1 MKKKILIS
9 TGGSGGHVL
18 PAISL
23 KEHLKDKFEV
33 IISTDNR
40 GIRFLNEEQNYILIN
55 TPRLQKFY
63 LLPINLIL
71 IFILTI
77 KSISIIRQK
86 KIDRIISIGGYM
98 SLPIWLAAKFLR
110 KRIDLCEPNLV
121 LGKANKFYLNYAKSI
136 LCYHNNITKFPER
149 FDYKKLIIKPLIRK
163 KFYDTNV
170 SSNKKYFEITIF
182 GGSQGAALF
191 DKFINEGLLK
201 VSQKTKIK
209 VNHQTNQK
217 NLQNLKDFYEK
228 NNIENEVFSYKPDFF
243 NLIKNSD
250 LCITRAGASALAE
263 IAFLNIPFITIPLKN
278 SADDH
283 QKENAKY
290 YEKLDCCWILN
301 QEELNQNKIEE
312 LCLMIIENKDEYNK
326 KRDNLK
332 KLNEQNSWKNLNNNL
347 IQFFNDN

>member
-1 MKKKILIS
+1 VKKKILIS

-23 KEHLKDKFEV
+23 SEHLKDKFEV

-40 GIRFLNEEQNYILIN
+40 GLRFLNEEQNYILIN
-55 TPRLQKFY
+55 TPRLQNFY

-71 IFILTI
+71 IFILTL
-77 KSISIIRQK
+77 KSISIIKQK

-98 SLPIWLAAKFLR
+98 SLPIWLAAKFLS

-121 LGKANKFYLNYAKSI
+121 LGKANKFYLNYAKNI
-136 LCYHNNITKFPER
+136 LCYHNNIINFPEK
-149 FDYKKLIIKPLIRK
+149 FDYKKLIIRPLIRK
-163 KFYDTNV
+163 KFYNKNV
-170 SSNKKYFEITIF
+170 LIKKKYFEITIF
-182 GGSQGAALF
+182 GGSQGAEIF
-191 DKFINEGLLK
+191 DNFINEGLLK

-217 NLQNLKDFYEK
+217 NLKNLKKFYEK
-228 NNIENEVFSYKPDFF
+228 NDIENEVFNYKPDFF

-263 IAFLNIPFITIPLKN
+263 IALLNIPFITIPLKN

-290 YEKLDCCWILN
+290 YEKLNCCWIIN
-301 QEELNQNKIEE
+301 QEELNHNKIEE

-326 KRDNLK
+326 KRENLK

>member
-23 KEHLKDKFEV
+23 KEHLKDKCEV

-40 GIRFLNEEQNYILIN
+40 GLRFLNEEQNYILIN
-55 TPRLQKFY
+55 TPRIQKFY

-77 KSISIIRQK
+77 KSISIIKQK

-136 LCYHNNITKFPER
+136 LCYHNNIIKFPER

-163 KFYDTNV
+163 KFYDANV
-170 SSNKKYFEITIF
+170 LINKKYFEITIF
-182 GGSQGAALF
+182 GGSQGAVVF

-217 NLQNLKDFYEK
+217 NLQNLKNFYEK

-263 IAFLNIPFITIPLKN
+263 IALLGIPFITVPLKN

-301 QEELNQNKIEE
+301 QNEMNQKEIDD
-312 LCLMIIENKDEYNK
+312 LLFKIIENEDDYNTK
-326 KRDNLK
+326 KNNLK
-332 KLNEQNSWKNLNNNL
+332 QFNENSRWQ
-347 IQFFNDN
+347 IFS